1 MNDNKMPGETEPTI
15 GINTEIVEG
24 KSDKLSFELISSLSD
39 QLKSGSEKIIG
50 GDIINMDEH
59 TYAKFFKQT
68 EQETV
73 ELGQGVVSPFE
84 KVSSLE
90 EDEKEK
96 KINEIRQKAFRTLG
110 LILTGGVPFVVAS
123 CARDSV
129 VEVAPTPDIESGE
142 VVPVEVP
149 ETTAL
154 NPSEKETQDIKEKIE
169 ESMEAPDSED
179 KEETPIPKENTEE
192 GDSTIAEELEANNAF
207 TEEEFN
213 ILIKDN
219 IENLINFYRKAGK
232 PFLIFLFDSK
242 TGDAAIKNQMTPYG
256 FQNGEFASGLET
268 HIWNDPD
275 ADLMVDAYSEQYV
288 KYVNGERTRDWDPNG
303 EYNQFFL
310 LMKAEDEYG
319 EYNYVVPIEGGFFRV
334 QSKLTYSPT
343 NEVNGVPTRK
353 VQYIPLSEI
362 NTLTPQEREW
372 YDNGYMIADYRF
384 GNGIPRGPWFSLKG
398 IVRENK

>member
-24 KSDKLSFELISSLSD
+24 KSDKLSFELIGNLSE
-39 QLKSGSEKIIG
+39 QLKSGNQKIIG

-59 TYAKFFKQT
+59 TYANFFKQT
-68 EQETV
+68 KQETV
-73 ELGQGVVSPFE
+73 ELRSG
-84 KVSSLE
+84 K
-90 EDEKEK
+90 EDEKTK
-96 KINEIRQKAFRTLG
+96 KIDEIRQKAFRTLG

-123 CARDSV
+123 CAKDSV

-142 VVPVEVP
+142 VIPVEVP
-149 ETTAL
+149 ETEAL
-154 NPSEKETQDIKEKIE
+154 NSSEKETQDIKEKVE
-169 ESMEAPDSED
+169 ESMEAPDSEE
-179 KEETPIPKENTEE
+179 KEETPIPEENTEE
-192 GDSTIAEELEANNAF
+192 GDSAIAEELKVNNAF

-213 ILIKDN
+213 KFLPYSIQYY
-219 IENLINFYRKAGK
+219 INKYRTDGE
-232 PFLIFLFDSK
+232 PFLTFIFDPS
-242 TGDAAIKNQMTPYG
+242 TGTSIRRSYVAPYG
-256 FQNGEFASGLET
+256 FQNGEFASGLEN
-268 HIWNDPD
+268 HIYNDPD

-288 KYVNGERTRDWDPNG
+288 KYVDGERTKNWDPD
-303 EYNQFFL
+303 EKYNQFFL